1 MRVFKAK
8 GFSKFARRE
17 GIADAKLCEA
27 VKDAENGKIDADY
40 GGGVIKQRISRPNE
54 GKSGGYRAIVLFRI
68 EHLAFFVYGF
78 AKNDQAN
85 IDASD
90 EKDFKELAK
99 RLLASTDEDL
109 RALTASKQFSE
120 VVCDDQSKT

>member
-17 GIADAKLCEA
+17 GITDAKLCEA
-27 VKDAENGKIDADY
+27 VKDAEDGKIDADY

-54 GKSGGYRAIVLFRI
+54 GKSGGYRAIILFRRGS
-68 EHLAFFVYGF
+68 LSFFVHGF

-99 RLLASTDEDL
+99 WLLASTEADL
-109 RALTASKQFSE
+109 KALLASGQFSE
-120 VVCDDQSKT
+120 VMCDG

>member
-17 GIADAKLCEA
+17 GISDAKLCEA
-27 VKDAENGKIDADY
+27 VKDAEDGKIDADY
-40 GGGVIKQRISRPNE
+40 GGGVIKQRIARPNK
-54 GKSGGYRAIVLFRI
+54 GKSGGYRAIILFQI
-68 EHLAFFVYGF
+68 GHLAFFVHGF

-85 IDASD
+85 IDTSD

-99 RLLASTDEDL
+99 RLLASTNEDL
-109 RALTASKQFSE
+109 HALTASKQFSE
-120 VVCDDQSKT
+120 VVCDDQGET

>member
-1 MRVFKAK
+1 LRVFKAK

-17 GIADAKLCEA
+17 GIADSKLCAA
-27 VKDAENGKIDADY
+27 VKDAEGGKIDADY

-54 GKSGGYRAIVLFRI
+54 GKSGGYRAIILFRI
-68 EHLAFFVYGF
+68 GHLAFFVHGF

-90 EKDFKELAK
+90 ERDFKELAK
-99 RLLASTDEDL
+99 HLLASTAEDLQRLLAS
-109 RALTASKQFSE
+109 KQFLE
-120 VVCDDQSKT
+120 VTCDD

>member
-27 VKDAENGKIDADY
+27 VKDAESGKIDADY
-40 GGGVIKQRISRPNE
+40 GGGVIKRISRPNE
-54 GKSGGYRAIVLFRI
+54 GKSGGYRAIILFRI
-68 EHLAFFVYGF
+68 AHLAFFVHGF

-99 RLLASTDEDL
+99 HLLASTEEDLQRLLAS
-109 RALTASKQFSE
+109 RQFLE
-120 VVCDDQSKT
+120 VMCDD